1 MNFKL
6 CKIKAVLLCAAVL
19 TIAGTVTVFAG
30 NASSG
35 SVAANYI
42 LGDADGDG
50 NVTINDVTCIQ
61 TSIAELPLSGGISQ
75 LSADVDGNGEI
86 EISDATLIQQW
97 LAEMTT
103 PYSIG
108 ENPSEEPSQIPTD
121 EEGWGT
127 EIFCP

>member
-6 CKIKAVLLCAAVL
+6 RKIKAALLCAAIL

-35 SVAANYI
+35 RAAANCI

-50 NVTINDVTCIQ
+50 TVTINDVTCIQ
-61 TSIAELPLSGGISQ
+61 MTVAEIPLSAGASENG
-75 LSADVDGNGEI
+75 ADVDGNGEI

-108 ENPSEEPSQIPTD
+108 EQPTEAPTQSPTD
-121 EEGWGT
+121 EEGWET
-127 EIFCP
+127 KIFRP

>member
-6 CKIKAVLLCAAVL
+6 YKIKAVLLCAVIL
-19 TIAGTVTVFAG
+19 TIIGTMTVFAENTSGDASAG
-30 NASSG
+30 NK
-35 SVAANYI
+35 
-42 LGDADGDG
+42 LGDADSDG
-50 NVTINDVTCIQ
+50 KVTINDVTCIQ

-97 LAEMTT
+97 LAEMVT

-108 ENPSEEPSQIPTD
+108 EDPTQPLTD
-121 EEGWGT
+121 EKGWET
-127 EIFCP
+127 KIFSP